1 MILLRP
7 PNPGPGIGG
16 FRAATG
22 YWSMPAQQKK
32 WNWMAG
38 ASLSFGFISI
48 FVPLF
53 SCGVTTILAERFN
66 ADGPQFI
73 SILPALLLIV
83 PSILAIVF
91 GHIGKHRANTVP
103 AWSGSRDIA
112 ATGMVIGYIFGPIY
126 LIMLLTILVFFFA
139 HG

>member
-1 MILLRP
+1 MPPASQAGGGGVINHARTGMIHHAPTGTVPAAQGGRQGQMILLRP

-66 ADGPQFI
+66 ADG
-73 SILPALLLIV
+73 
-83 PSILAIVF
+83 
-91 GHIGKHRANTVP
+91 
-103 AWSGSRDIA
+103 
-112 ATGMVIGYIFGPIY
+112 
-126 LIMLLTILVFFFA
+126 
-139 HG
+139 